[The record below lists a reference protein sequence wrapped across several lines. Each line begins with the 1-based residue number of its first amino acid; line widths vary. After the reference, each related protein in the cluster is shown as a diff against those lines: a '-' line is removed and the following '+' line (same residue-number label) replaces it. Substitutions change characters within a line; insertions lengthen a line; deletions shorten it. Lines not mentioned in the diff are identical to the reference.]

1 MRPTKFLMPL
11 LVVPALIL
19 TACSGDDD
27 AAGGEPALP
36 DEEMEEEVEAAPEE
50 EADEPA
56 DAPAGGTLAE
66 VRDRGVLNCG
76 VNDAVPGFGFLTPDG
91 EYEGFDIE
99 FCRVVAA
106 AVLGDAEA
114 VEYTALTAEA
124 RFTALQARE
133 IDVLI
138 RNTTWTSSRDGSE
151 SGSFTTTTFFDGQG
165 MMVRSDDPYESIA
178 DMEGT
183 AVCVL
188 SGTTTELNLES
199 TFVAQGVDYE
209 PLTFEDNDTLR
220 EAFLAE
226 RCDGWTSD
234 KSQLAGFRANWPD
247 DEGGPDAL
255 QILDETMSKEPLGPV
270 TLDGDTEWFDA
281 VHWAV
286 ISTIQ
291 AWEFGIDSGNVGDF
305 LGVDPEDEPEVARF
319 LGVDDFDA
327 GLGLDPDFAV
337 NVIEQVGNYQEIY
350 NRTVG
355 PDTALGL
362 EPGEN
367 NLWTEGGLLYP
378 PPYR

>member
-1 MRPTKFLMPL
+1 MRAKRFLL
-11 LVVPALIL
+11 AFLAVPALVL
-19 TACSGDDD
+19 TACTGDNGDTE
-27 AAGGEPALP
+27 EPALP
-36 DEEMEEEVEAAPEE
+36 DDEAEEPEAASGEEEE
-50 EADEPA
+50 
-56 DAPAGGTLAE
+56 PAGGTLAA
-66 VRDRGVLNCG
+66 VRERGVLNCG
-76 VNDAVPGFGFLTPDG
+76 VNGAVPGFGFITPEG
-91 EYEGFDIE
+91 EFEGFDIE

-106 AVLGDAEA
+106 AVLGDADA
-114 VEYTALTAEA
+114 VEYTELTAEA

-133 IDVLI
+133 VDVLI
-138 RNTTWTSSRDGSE
+138 RNTTWTATRDADEQSS
-151 SGSFTTTTFFDGQG
+151 FAVTTFYDGQG
-165 MMVRSDDPYESIA
+165 MMVRSDSGYSTLD
-178 DMEGT
+178 DMQNT
-183 AVCVL
+183 VVCVL

-199 TFVAQGVDYE
+199 VFSARGLDYE

-234 KSQLAGFRANWPD
+234 KSQLAALRSAWPE

-270 TLDGDTEWFDA
+270 TLDGDDEWFDA
-281 VHWAV
+281 VNWAV
-286 ISTIQ
+286 IATIQ
-291 AWEFGIDSGNVGDF
+291 AWEFGIDSTNINEF
-305 LGVDPEDEPEVARF
+305 LNVDPEEQPEIARF
-319 LGVDDFDA
+319 LGLADFDP

-362 EPGEN
+362 EPGPN
-367 NLWTEGGLLYP
+367 SLWTEGGLLYP